1 MWQLSKKRPWMIN
14 ELSPKLRK
22 HTLTLEKNNTNNI
35 VTDRKTNKNS
45 KYFVHGMVDLYP
57 KIIKQSFF

>member
-1 MWQLSKKRPWMIN
+1 MIN

-22 HTLTLEKNNTNNI
+22 HTLTLEKNNANNI

-45 KYFVHGMVDLYP
+45 KYFVHGMVDTVIFLT
-57 KIIKQSFF
+57 KVIKLQNQLHQLQVQ